1 MIELKDVTYTYKT
14 KYQKVNALDG
24 VSFRFGTGKFY
35 AVVGSSGSGK
45 STLLSL
51 VAGLDTPSSGEVLF
65 DGKDTR
71 KLNRDKYR
79 LEHVSVIYQS
89 LNLFPLLTAMENV
102 TFNIEY
108 KGSRRS
114 KARKLAAEKL
124 ESVGIDK
131 SMHRRRPSMLSGGE
145 QQRVA
150 IARALAANTEIILAD
165 EPTGSL
171 DSENSRNVVAL
182 LKELA
187 ASEDVCLIVV
197 THDPEVAAA
206 ADEVIRLS
214 DGKIVDITTGANEQI
229 YAPDVRE
236 PIVIAKPEPTPQSP
250 PQAQS
255 PPQPLSQSQPQPEQ
269 NQKQATSFA
278 TPVNEPVIAPSQS
291 SDSEEYSLD
300 DIMKEFGNSDW

>member
-1 MIELKDVTYTYKT
+1 MIELKDVKYTYKT

-24 VSFRFGTGKFY
+24 VSYSFDTGKFY

-51 VAGLDTPSSGEVLF
+51 VAGLDTPTTGEVLF
-65 DGKDTR
+65 SGKDTR

-89 LNLFPLLTAMENV
+89 LNLFPLLTAIENV
-102 TFNIEY
+102 TFNLEY
-108 KGSRRS
+108 KGTRRS
-114 KARKLAAEKL
+114 KARKLAADKL

-131 SMHRRRPSMLSGGE
+131 SKHGRRPSMLSGGE

-171 DSENSRNVVAL
+171 DSENSRNVIVL

-187 ASEDVCLIVV
+187 ASENVCLIVV
-197 THDPEVAAA
+197 THDPDVAAA

-214 DGKIVDITTGANEQI
+214 DGKIIGITERANEQMHVE
-229 YAPDVRE
+229 DVKVPEQIVLSEKSAHE
-236 PIVIAKPEPTPQSP
+236 PIITE
-250 PQAQS
+250 
-255 PPQPLSQSQPQPEQ
+255 SQP
-269 NQKQATSFA
+269 
-278 TPVNEPVIAPSQS
+278 

-300 DIMKEFGNSDW
+300 DIMKEFGKSDW